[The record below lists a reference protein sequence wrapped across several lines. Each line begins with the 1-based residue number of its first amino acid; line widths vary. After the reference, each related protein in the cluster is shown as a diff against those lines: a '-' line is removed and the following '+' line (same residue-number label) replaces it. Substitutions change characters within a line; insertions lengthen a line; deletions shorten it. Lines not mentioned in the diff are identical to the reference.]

1 MLNVASPIQQAIQIA
16 FDFSEVPSVVVEFQ
30 AQPELVA
37 QAGEVDAAHAI
48 DFDPSVLSTE
58 EKVARA
64 HAAIDALMDANHPLC
79 LAYSGGKDSTVL
91 TSLVV
96 EVAMARKAQ
105 GKSLP
110 TLLVTHARTGIEN
123 PAMETVVKSEIARLL
138 AYSDLHGLGIRLDI
152 AEPSLNDSWA
162 VRIIGGRAL
171 PTFANSSTRDCS
183 VSWKVIPQARQRKR
197 ALKELEASGEPVVMT
212 GTRYEE
218 SASRAARMKDRG
230 ELDTQVWEEPVR
242 NKAGSLVRVELRM
255 SPIAHWG
262 QDDVWVYLSEL
273 LSGERA
279 SYTDAADIWEAYK
292 DGGNSSCAVVGDDAL
307 KASAKACGA
316 RFGCSLCA
324 AVGRDKS
331 LEAMLEADP
340 KYAYMLPLN
349 KLQRFIVDTQY
360 DMSRRLWVGRT
371 IDDEGFIAIAPDA
384 YGPEMQEEML
394 RYALTIDR
402 DEKREAARL
411 GIEPRFELVSTQQL
425 VAIDAIWSM
434 QGYHKRPFAAVAIW
448 DKIYNQGASFYP
460 PKIDATK
467 FDKVVPKPMWLYV
480 GADYE
485 SDPGFDQMYTGTRSM
500 LMDLTGAS
508 DTFGCATNVDLGN
521 GNMGLDFGGSKL
533 FTVDAEGAEEFLAWE
548 VVDGRIHERYAKFSP
563 GAGYQHY
570 LTLGTI
576 STSRKHQVEIDRM
589 LRRAAWK
596 ERHGV
601 FDMSTEEVL
610 AISVTSAE
618 RKSGLKVPAGQ
629 LTLQEQLQIELAKQ
643 HEARWATL
651 SAADQ
656 AYFYANYADKNPAF
670 KAWYEAKQSLAVEL
684 LAA

>member
-1 MLNVASPIQQAIQIA
+1 
-16 FDFSEVPSVVVEFQ
+16 
-30 AQPELVA
+30 
-37 QAGEVDAAHAI
+37 
-48 DFDPSVLSTE
+48 
-58 EKVARA
+58 
-64 HAAIDALMDANHPLC
+64 
-79 LAYSGGKDSTVL
+79 
-91 TSLVV
+91 
-96 EVAMARKAQ
+96 
-105 GKSLP
+105 
-110 TLLVTHARTGIEN
+110 
-123 PAMETVVKSEIARLL
+123 
-138 AYSDLHGLGIRLDI
+138 
-152 AEPSLNDSWA
+152 
-162 VRIIGGRAL
+162 
-171 PTFANSSTRDCS
+171 
-183 VSWKVIPQARQRKR
+183 
-197 ALKELEASGEPVVMT
+197 
-212 GTRYEE
+212 
-218 SASRAARMKDRG
+218 MKDRG

-242 NKAGSLVRVELRM
+242 NKDGKLVRVELRM

-262 QDDVWVYLSEL
+262 QDDVWIYLGEL
-273 LSGERA
+273 SSGTRV
-279 SYTDAADIWEAYK
+279 SYTDAADIWEVYR
-292 DGGNSSCAVVGDDAL
+292 DGGNSSCAVVGDDAM

-394 RYALTIDR
+394 RYALTVDR
-402 DEKREAARL
+402 DEKRAAAHL
-411 GIEPRFELVSTQQL
+411 GIEPRFELVTAEQL

-434 QGYHKRPFAAVAIW
+434 QGYHKRPFVAVTIW
-448 DKIYNQGASFYP
+448 DQIYNQGKSYYP
-460 PKIDATK
+460 PKVDASK

-485 SDPGFDQMYTGTRSM
+485 SDPGFDQVYTGSRSM

-508 DTFGCATNVDLGN
+508 DTFGCASNVDLGN
-521 GNMGLDFGGSKL
+521 GKMGLDFGGSKL
-533 FTVDAEGAEEFLAWE
+533 FTVDPEGAAEFLAWD
-548 VVDGRIHERYAKFSP
+548 VVDGRIHERYAHYAP

-601 FDMSTEEVL
+601 FDMSTEQVL
-610 AISVTSAE
+610 ALSVTTAQ
-618 RKSGLKVPAGQ
+618 RKEGLKVPPGVV
-629 LTLQEQLQIELAKQ
+629 TLQDRLQAKLRKE

-651 SAADQ
+651 SEADQ
-656 AYFYANYADKNPAF
+656 AYYYATYAASKPDF
-670 KAWYEAKQSLAVEL
+670 KAWYESKQ
-684 LAA
+684 AAERMPMAA